1 MIKAALMT
9 ASLLAAAA
17 LPAAAFDLVALTE
30 RNELIR
36 FSDAKPAETAMVA
49 ITGTEGRVLGID
61 VRPVDKKLY
70 ALDDKGILYTLDPRT
85 GFATK
90 GATLSAPLEDTGSAI
105 VDFNPQAD
113 RMRVIGPRGQSLRVN
128 VESGQTIVD
137 GRLRYSDGDANVGK
151 LPRVMAGA
159 YLNSIPNAPQTQ
171 LFEFDSATG
180 AYIIQDPPNDGLLQ
194 TIGAS
199 GLPAGTAIDAMDI
212 HTTPDMRD
220 YTGFAVAANNL
231 YRFGISSGRF
241 TPVGPIGAGSRKIVD
256 IAVLP

>member
-1 MIKAALMT
+1 MIRTAILT
-9 ASLLAAAA
+9 ASFLAAAVPASA
-17 LPAAAFDLVALTE
+17 LDLVALTE

-36 FSDAKPAETAMVA
+36 FSDAAPANTAMVA
-49 ITGTEGRVLGID
+49 ITGTEGRVIGID
-61 VRPVDKKLY
+61 VRPVNKALY

-90 GATLSAPLEDTGSAI
+90 GATLSAALEEAGSAI

-128 VESGQTIVD
+128 VETGQAAVD
-137 GRLRYSDGDANVGK
+137 GRLRFSDGDANAGK
-151 LPRVMAGA
+151 LPRVTAGA
-159 YLNSIPNAPQTQ
+159 YLNSVPNAPQTQ
-171 LFEFDSATG
+171 LFEFESATG
-180 AYIIQDPPNDGLLQ
+180 AYLIQDPPNDGLLQ
-194 TIGAS
+194 TIGAT
-199 GLPAGTAIDAMDI
+199 GLTPGTAIDAADI

-220 YTGFAVAANNL
+220 YAGFAVAGNNL

-241 TPVGPIGAGSRKIVD
+241 TAVGPIGAGSRKIVD